1 MKSTPYFTLLCAA
14 FILVAALTSDA
25 HAFLYYQK
33 VSFKLN
39 ASPIFSDLLITSDIH
54 LNSKFYLTQKLGHI
68 SAFGFLYFLLYLWIR
83 KPNKAF
89 VICTLFALSTEII
102 QLYFGRN
109 GRLYDVGIDMIG
121 VGLAYLVCWWREG
134 RNSYL
139 C

>member
-1 MKSTPYFTLLCAA
+1 M
-14 FILVAALTSDA
+14 
-25 HAFLYYQK
+25 YYQK